1 MCTLSFPVRRD
12 VVLMAVVMM
21 RIIVATTFIPLSLSL
36 RGINAITHI
45 MDSINI
51 TTLTIENPARMM

>member
-36 RGINAITHI
+36 RGINTITHI
-45 MDSINI
+45 MDSVNI
-51 TTLTIENPARMM
+51 TTLTII